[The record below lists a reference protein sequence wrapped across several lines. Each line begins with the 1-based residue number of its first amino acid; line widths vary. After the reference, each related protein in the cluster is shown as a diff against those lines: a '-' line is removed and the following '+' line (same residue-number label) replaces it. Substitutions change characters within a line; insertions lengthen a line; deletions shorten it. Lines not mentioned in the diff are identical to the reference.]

1 MKKFQIT
8 EKSEIEEIINN
19 AVVCTM
25 SLIDEG
31 KPYCVPMNYG
41 YDDGIIYLHGAP
53 FGRKI
58 DALKKNPEVCLSF
71 YTDEALNVRHENV
84 ACSYSMKFKSVLAH
98 GSVVFVDDN
107 DEKARILNIVMK
119 NYSGRDDFT
128 YNKPALDGVCIFYVK
143 PEELTAFKRGY

>member
-41 YDDGIIYLHGAP
+41 
-53 FGRKI
+53 R
-58 DALKKNPEVCLSF
+58 N
-71 YTDEALNVRHENV
+71 N
-84 ACSYSMKFKSVLAH
+84 
-98 GSVVFVDDN
+98 FV
-107 DEKARILNIVMK
+107 
-119 NYSGRDDFT
+119 
-128 YNKPALDGVCIFYVK
+128 
-143 PEELTAFKRGY
+143 